1 MSAQCPKTARSGS
14 CGRLGGTLARG
25 AWSCPDEWRL
35 QGCLDEPST
44 ILRDLPM
51 RDKPFSARRFDQG
64 DLDGSVGGW
73 RFLGVL
79 TPYHAAEQWTFD
91 MPREAPRLVVL
102 DGWFAPPDAGLDTRT
117 PLARLNA
124 IHGAIAT
131 TPICHLLLPGAGEGA
146 TACAKEPGDER
157 HQQREDDAR
166 ARNPAISAAGTDC
179 GILIS
184 FPSTTRALFP
194 NGCNTAWPVMQAS
207 PSNAV
212 CESPLAD
219 FFATLY
225 RR

>member
-1 MSAQCPKTARSGS
+1 MQPVLLVHHIAGGLSAQCPKTARSGS

-25 AWSCPDEWRL
+25 AWSCPDKWRL

-44 ILRDLPM
+44 ILRDLPV
-51 RDKPFSARRFDQG
+51 RDKSFSARRFDQG

-102 DGWFAPPDAGLDTRT
+102 DGWFAPPDAGLDART

-131 TPICHLLLPGAGEGA
+131 TPICHLLLPGTGEGA

-157 HQQREDDAR
+157 HQQREDDAS
-166 ARNPAISAAGTDC
+166 RNPAISAAGTDC
-179 GILIS
+179 GIPYFVPFNDS
-184 FPSTTRALFP
+184 
-194 NGCNTAWPVMQAS
+194 G
-207 PSNAV
+207 AV
-212 CESPLAD
+212 YSLR
-219 FFATLY
+219 L
-225 RR
+225 